1 MPTAPQAEREI
12 APALHDELR
21 RDNGAPIAP
30 TGTWPLPAPW
40 VDHLS
45 LGSRRLTILYWAGV
59 ALVVSG
65 LFVTKLLPCVDYP
78 QHLALSD
85 IARRLQ
91 VPGSPE
97 HDAYQLNYFTYNGLF
112 HLVVA
117 RLSTVL
123 PIEVAGRLVVATS
136 LVLMAGAV
144 VALVRVLRRPPVH
157 AALFTPILFSF
168 SLGWGFVNY
177 VLATAIAAWTLV
189 VIARA
194 VVRPGVVL
202 LACVGALGS
211 LLRVRARARH
221 AHLCARAGAALAIE
235 MAWRCTS
242 PGTWR
247 GSRAL
252 RALLR
257 AALVLLPLA
266 IGCAYCIA
274 VYQQQYDWDP
284 NMYRDPT
291 IEGTAPPL
299 WQKVV
304 YFSAFATD
312 LFGDGTDQVV
322 LWVTMGVMAWTT
334 RMAWMLR
341 RPGVPS
347 PEPAPFVA
355 PFAVLTLAYFATPM
369 VLIGT
374 HLIFPRLAQ
383 WTILGAVLAMP
394 EFPPSLAARARQ
406 WIPWLGIVAGL
417 NTVLHCSIFSWET
430 SDASATIDDLPPG
443 RAATAVIWEPW
454 TAAFRNGTL
463 THLAAYYAARKHGR
477 WAFAFARYLSVPV
490 RFKAGGQPAW
500 PRRWAGSSMPSS
512 TIPAAST
519 RAPFP
524 LVIGQQGAR
533 AAPRGR
539 QRRVARAQ
547 AGLQAGR
554 GGRHAALASR
564 PLLGVRHGRPAG
576 GRHAL
581 ALYRRPDRSL
591 DHPAHHT
598 LAEEEDAVL

>member
-21 RDNGAPIAP
+21 RENAAQIAP
-30 TGTWPLPAPW
+30 AGTWPLPARW

-45 LGSRRLTILYWAGV
+45 LGSGRLTTLYWAGV

-136 LVLMAGAV
+136 LALMAGAV

-177 VLATAIAAWTLV
+177 VLATAVAAWTLV

-194 VVRPGVVL
+194 VVRPGIVL
-202 LACVGALGS
+202 LACVGALG
-211 LLRVRARARH
+211 L
-221 AHLCARAGAALAIE
+221 LCAFAHVLAMLILCAAGAALAIE

-257 AALVLLPLA
+257 AALVLLPLM

-291 IEGTAPPL
+291 IEGTAPPV

-304 YFSAFATD
+304 YFGAFATD

-341 RPGVPS
+341 RPGAQS
-347 PEPAPFVA
+347 SAPAPFVG
-355 PFAVLTLAYFATPM
+355 PFAVLTVAYFATPM

-383 WTILGAVLAMP
+383 WTILGAVLAVP

-406 WIPWLGIVAGL
+406 WIPWLGVAAGL

-500 PRRWAGSSMPSS
+500 PAVGWEFDGESYDPRCKYA
-512 TIPAAST
+512 
-519 RAPFP
+519 RAFP
-524 LVIGQQGAR
+524 LVIVKAPEQLPEDASGESLVRKLVFKQD
-533 AAPRGR
+533 AAA
-539 QRRVARAQ
+539 VT
-547 AGLQAGR
+547 
-554 GGRHAALASR
+554 
-564 PLLGVRHGRPAG
+564 LLSHHGRYWAFDTVGLPEDG
-576 GRHAL
+576 
-581 ALYRRPDRSL
+581 
-591 DHPAHHT
+591 T
-598 LAEEEDAVL
+598 L